1 MLNTR
6 DVIAGKICVQ
16 MGLSNVDAVR
26 DTLRTMDR
34 ETADPRDLINRLHDQ
49 RQLDPSAIEFLR
61 HRVALYEH
69 VRWEAVYVR
78 LLERGTTVKKETV
91 AKLLAELERS
101 AFRRRLGDI
110 LVERG
115 NLKPAY
121 DQKIVGKQRR
131 LVQQDDERILARYRK
146 TDFGG
151 VSKPLIPNS
160 RLDPHEF
167 KISTLFRS
175 KETRALVSKAE
186 LELLRAEAA
195 AAQGGGDSTMVLP
208 DPLGPAAEE
217 ADMVE
222 TTKLPP
228 GSVAQTKAL
237 MAMEAARKL
246 ETGRPASGS
255 GEIDMLG
262 AQPPSG
268 TDEIPTVQFAPGSEE
283 GAPLPG
289 EAPQGSGV
297 HDLGTRPP
305 EESPQGGKPKRPKK
319 GTIELRTLEDV
330 EALERIHDYDIV
342 EVLGVGGMGAVFL
355 GQKEGVG
362 EFVAIK
368 VLLGALASDEERGR
382 FTREIQLAER
392 INHDNVLHVIE
403 SGETKQGLTF
413 MVVPALAGKE
423 LRDLIDLSPGNG
435 LAPPLVLTI
444 LRQMLLGLKAV
455 HEAGVV
461 HRDLKPENVFVL
473 AGGLHDIKLMD
484 FGLAKPADEGEL
496 HSPDMFRTQTTEV
509 SGSPAYIAPESISCD
524 PIDGRTDLYSLGVM
538 LYEMLTGVLP
548 LDSET
553 SQGYLTQHLICPP
566 KTLEEGCED
575 YEWPDELQDL
585 LDRLLG
591 KSRDERPESAASI
604 LAELDA
610 GLAQKITTLQ
620 VKQEEMVIQRTQV
633 LPGAPK
639 GEKKEWGFKG
649 LLGRLWGSK

>member
-1 MLNTR
+1 MLKTR

-26 DTLRTMDR
+26 DTLRAMDR
-34 ETADPRDLINRLHDQ
+34 ETTDPRDLINRLHDQ
-49 RQLDPSAIEFLR
+49 RQLDPGAIEFLR

-131 LVQQDDERILARYRK
+131 LVQQDDERILSRYRK

-160 RLDPHEF
+160 RLEPHEF

-175 KETRALVSKAE
+175 KETRALVNKAE

-195 AAQGGGDSTMVLP
+195 AALDGGSDSTMVLD
-208 DPLGPAAEE
+208 DPLQGSPGE

-237 MAMEAARKL
+237 MAMEAARRL
-246 ETGRPASGS
+246 ETGRPPSGS

-262 AQPPSG
+262 STPPPTQAG
-268 TDEIPTVQFAPGSEE
+268 EDEIPTINYDASSEE
-283 GAPLPG
+283 AAALQ
-289 EAPQGSGV
+289 AGSGV
-297 HDLGTRPP
+297 HDLGTKPPP
-305 EESPQGGKPKRPKK
+305 ESPKKPKKPKK
-319 GTIELRTLEDV
+319 GTLELRTLEDV
-330 EALERIHDYDIV
+330 EGLKRIHDYDIV

-403 SGETKQGLTF
+403 SGTTKQGLTF

-461 HRDLKPENVFVL
+461 HRDLKPE
-473 AGGLHDIKLMD
+473 
-484 FGLAKPADEGEL
+484 
-496 HSPDMFRTQTTEV
+496 
-509 SGSPAYIAPESISCD
+509 
-524 PIDGRTDLYSLGVM
+524 
-538 LYEMLTGVLP
+538 
-548 LDSET
+548 
-553 SQGYLTQHLICPP
+553 
-566 KTLEEGCED
+566 
-575 YEWPDELQDL
+575 
-585 LDRLLG
+585 
-591 KSRDERPESAASI
+591 
-604 LAELDA
+604 
-610 GLAQKITTLQ
+610 
-620 VKQEEMVIQRTQV
+620 
-633 LPGAPK
+633 
-639 GEKKEWGFKG
+639 
-649 LLGRLWGSK
+649 

>member
-26 DTLRTMDR
+26 DTLRAMDR
-34 ETADPRDLINRLHDQ
+34 ETSDPRDLINRLHDQ
-49 RQLDPSAIEFLR
+49 RQLDPGAIEFLR

-78 LLERGTTVKKETV
+78 LLERGTTVKKDTI

-131 LVQQDDERILARYRK
+131 MIQQDDERILARYRK
-146 TDFGG
+146 SDFGG

-160 RLDPHEF
+160 RLEPHEF

-175 KETRALVSKAE
+175 KETRALVNKAE

-195 AAQGGGDSTMVLP
+195 AALDGGSESTMVLD
-208 DPLGPAAEE
+208 DPLQGGPAE

-246 ETGRPASGS
+246 ETGRPPSGS

-262 AQPPSG
+262 STPPPAQPQ
-268 TDEIPTVQFAPGSEE
+268 DEIPTINYDASSEE
-283 GAPLPG
+283 AAALQ
-289 EAPQGSGV
+289 AGSGV
-297 HDLGTRPP
+297 HDLGTKPP
-305 EESPQGGKPKRPKK
+305 AESGQKPKK

-330 EALERIHDYDIV
+330 EALERIHDYDVV

-403 SGETKQGLTF
+403 SGQTKQGLTF

-566 KTLEEGCED
+566 KTLEEGCDD